1 MKDKMLFI
9 SSEIEKASSSKKD
22 KNLKIAGYAN
32 TTAKDRAGDIVTAN
46 AWAKGV
52 DNFRRN
58 PVLLYQHKHDCPIG
72 KVNKI
77 TVDKKGIFVE
87 AAVSEAAESNHV
99 IQTLIKDGA
108 LKSFSVGFKVK
119 DGKYNREEDSMYI
132 TDVELLEISV
142 VSVPCNQDSLFS
154 VRKSFETDDDYTKF
168 VDSFKSEESSTK
180 EEKAAKIK
188 AGITDL
194 ADGHYHT
201 VEMDKKGDGVTTYAS
216 HMANHAH
223 KIKDGV
229 LEAAD
234 GHTHEIS
241 MVGVAV
247 HDTVGPDSD
256 ADVSTRPLSPSEQE
270 STNNDSAPKVHAEGH
285 GQVLPVA
292 EASSEDLEI
301 EIKNE
306 EEEILDIE
314 GKEEEDEEDFD
325 LDPNTPIPFL
335 NLLSTETSQI
345 NNGDFV
351 KYDNVRYKVTKIAT
365 AQSATFKFLEVD
377 LQGKDC
383 DNNVDVN
390 ADEIFVVNTWDMGSK
405 FDIIIE
411 DFGDV
416 PETLIEDFNKYCNAT
431 EADLYKFKD
440 SWKLEPQEQEK
451 LNTLIN
457 IKLTPSSEWNALE
470 QKFAHIYTQKIK
482 ALLELNTS
490 EAQED
495 SNISLALKLHGYF
508 KKENDT
514 MAEQVVDTIDLTSS
528 SAEKIEETTEQVIE
542 EKAAPVAQVSEPE
555 VAKLVEKTGKAVM
568 KESDAAEKAQETGA
582 SYKKEIEE
590 LEELKSQISKYKDE
604 VKALTETKMVYQES
618 QRNTQQFSEKEMAN
632 AYLLAACM
640 NKRDPFDTK
649 MGSRMKAITSVDQF
663 LSNFSSNIY
672 TEMEQQ
678 LVIAPMFNRIAVDA
692 RNFRVPVA
700 DEDTDGDVAQFAS
713 GTFATGV
720 GDTTNVPTSN
730 QNTISAVTFT
740 PHKFMAT
747 THLAKD
753 EEEDTVLPLLDFLRA
768 AATRR
773 LARAIDKSILRGRGN
788 LTGFTAAPTNAIT
801 AGSGYASVMK
811 GVTTLANDASLTAT
825 TGSGSDKVDPTDI
838 ASARGTLGKY
848 GLQLGDQ
855 LVYLTTIEG
864 YNNLVTTSDFR
875 TVDKFGPN
883 ATYLTGSVGAV
894 YGIPIQI
901 TEFLDNVGSTGN
913 QIGALVYKPGFMIA
927 ERRGMEIES
936 EYEPRQQVTAMYLST
951 RFDFKAL
958 TTNSSAAL
966 DSSKYSYACQVKTG

>member
-87 AAVSEAAESNHV
+87 AAVSEAAESNHG